1 MSGQPVATTR
11 PRRGPVPLKNY
22 LARVIRSERITPH
35 MHRVTIGGGDLQNF
49 VSAAADQFIT
59 LILPRPGQERPLID
73 PAQIV
78 AGDIVAKVGE
88 LDALPLAR
96 AATFPA
102 QTAAED
108 FAADELQ
115 PFQLGQQLGTQQ
127 R

>member
-73 PAQIV
+73 PETFTWEFYRTMPEESKPIV
-78 AGDIVAKVGE
+78 RNYT
-88 LDALPLAR
+88 AR
-96 AATFPA
+96 YH
-102 QTAAED
+102 
-108 FAADELQ
+108 
-115 PFQLGQQLGTQQ
+115 